1 MESGQETRTSELCK
15 TLEAMV
21 DNTRG
26 IYMNSNEDTKAF
38 MQTVIGAALWYLPK
52 QSDSFSGYISKELL
66 SQYFINGTKETSKS
80 EEHIFPR
87 KISAKELFEISD
99 ISEGYVLSLYKERY
113 CKLCYITSGENKKAI
128 QFQKF
133 GRFGSPK
140 NTYLSAGIKL
150 VHISNEEWNTVKRNN
165 KQVIEELLKRD
176 ESYPEF
182 EMQEALSHAN

>member
-1 MESGQETRTSELCK
+1 MKKGQESRTIELCK

-21 DNTRG
+21 DNTRDV
-26 IYMNSNEDTKAF
+26 YLNSNEDNKAF
-38 MQTVIGAALWYLPK
+38 MQTVIGAALWYLPN

-66 SQYFINGTKETSKS
+66 LQYFINGTKETSKS

-87 KISAKELFEISD
+87 KISAKELFEILDLSD
-99 ISEGYVLSLYKERY
+99 GYVLSLYKERY
-113 CKLCYITSGENKKAI
+113 CKLSYITPEENKKAI
-128 QFQKF
+128 QFQKV
-133 GRFGSPK
+133 GRFSNPK

-150 VHISNEEWNTVKRNN
+150 VHISNEEWNMVKRNN

-182 EMQEALSHAN
+182 EMQVA